1 MQSRPTEPIAQT
13 DVRSTDRMSFEE
25 FVRATSPLLVPAL
38 PLYGSAFT
46 LLVVGAHWVVP
57 GRFGAVATIV
67 SSFVLLAAPASA
79 VTAAV
84 ATGVWPGDAL
94 ADDLVGAPRLSVSL
108 RRLAPFA
115 LAWMGVVLLASLGVA
130 RLADVSLALSTLLWL
145 AVALSLLAS
154 VPLGYVYAAAGPR
167 TVGWVALATGIAR
180 PAIGTALFA
189 VGLEPFTAVLVA
201 LATAELLAVV
211 LGVWRSRA
219 RSPGDRASAFARF
232 SLGGSFQGI
241 VVATLGL
248 ALLSTVDVF
257 LAQEHLAGPAAG
269 RYVGAAVV
277 ARTLLFV
284 PAVAAL
290 FLMPRLRALR
300 VIDPFRWLRRSL
312 AVSGA
317 ALLAAWVGMTAFR
330 TQLASALLGGAFRG
344 SADVL
349 PWLAG
354 FAGLLAIVW
363 QLSLFHKTVRS
374 RSHASNHVL
383 AGVSV
388 VLAAVVPPTPE
399 VLAWLMVGVATIAF
413 LFQYQGARAICRW
426 SPPLSLL
433 HPHEEV
439 ATPLSHQTTDVELSV
454 ILPCRNA
461 APAVRGFLRELIE
474 RLELEPVASFEVIVV
489 SDGSTDDTVRIA
501 REFTSPSV
509 RVFHYPKGWGKGH
522 ALRVGL
528 SEARGLY
535 VGFIDSDGDID
546 PEAIGPFLSLM
557 KLYDLDIVLGSKRH
571 PMSEVN
577 YPIVR
582 RVMSWVYHKV
592 ARALFLI
599 DVRDTQ
605 TGFKVIRR
613 EVLTAVLPRM
623 LEKRYAFDLE
633 LLVIARLLGY
643 RKVFEAPVRI
653 NYRFSSQVV
662 PTTALRILLDTAA
675 IFYRRYILNTY
686 AYAGDRLAVVAQEP
700 DVPAHPVREL

>member
-1 MQSRPTEPIAQT
+1 MQSRPTERPAPT

-25 FVRATSPLLVPAL
+25 FVRAISPLLVPAL

-46 LLVVGAHWVVP
+46 LLVLGAHWVMP

-67 SSFVLLAAPASA
+67 SSFVLFVAPASA

-94 ADDLVGAPRLSVSL
+94 ADDLAGAPRLSAAL
-108 RRLAPFA
+108 RRFAPFA
-115 LAWMGVVLLASLGVA
+115 LAWMGVVLLATVGVA

-167 TVGWVALATGIAR
+167 TVGWVALATGVAR
-180 PAIGTALFA
+180 PAFGTALFA
-189 VGLEPFTAVLVA
+189 VGLDPFTAVLVA

-219 RSPGDRASAFARF
+219 RPPGDRASASGRF

-248 ALLSTVDVF
+248 ALLSTVDVL
-257 LAQEHLAGPAAG
+257 LAQEHLGGPAAG

-290 FLMPRLRALR
+290 FVMPRLRTLR

-312 AVSGA
+312 ALSGA
-317 ALLAAWVGMTAFR
+317 ALLAGWVGMTAFR
-330 TQLASALLGGAFRG
+330 TQLASAILGGAFRG
-344 SADVL
+344 SAAEL
-349 PWLAG
+349 PALAA

-383 AGVSV
+383 AGVAV
-388 VLAAVVPPTPE
+388 VLAAVVPPSPE
-399 VLAWLMVGVATIAF
+399 GLAWLMVGVAAVAC

-433 HPHEEV
+433 HQYEEIATQVSHE
-439 ATPLSHQTTDVELSV
+439 ATDVELSV

-474 RLELEPVASFEVIVV
+474 RLEPVASFEVIVV

-501 REFTSPSV
+501 REFASPSV

-528 SEARGLY
+528 SEARGQY
-535 VGFIDSDGDID
+535 VGYIDSDGDID

-557 KLYDLDIVLGSKRH
+557 KLYHLDIVLGSKRH
-571 PMSEVN
+571 PMSVVN

-662 PTTALRILLDTAA
+662 PATALRILLDTAA

-686 AYAGDRLAVVAQEP
+686 PYAGDRLAVVTQEP
-700 DVPAHPVREL
+700 DARSHPVREL

>member
-1 MQSRPTEPIAQT
+1 MQSRPTERPAQT
-13 DVRSTDRMSFEE
+13 DVRSTDRMPFEE

-46 LLVVGAHWVVP
+46 LLVLGAHWVVP

-67 SSFVLLAAPASA
+67 SSFVLLVAPASA

-84 ATGVWPGDAL
+84 ATGVWPGDVL
-94 ADDLVGAPRLSVSL
+94 ADDLAGAPRLSAAL
-108 RRLAPFA
+108 RRFAPFA
-115 LAWMGVVLLASLGVA
+115 LAWMGVVLLATVGVA

-154 VPLGYVYAAAGPR
+154 VPLGYVYAAAGPG
-167 TVGWVALATGIAR
+167 TVGWVALATGVAR

-189 VGLEPFTAVLVA
+189 VGLDPFTAVLVA

-219 RSPGDRASAFARF
+219 RSPGDRATNSGRF

-257 LAQEHLAGPAAG
+257 LAQEHLGGPAAG

-284 PAVAAL
+284 PTVAAL
-290 FLMPRLRALR
+290 FVMPRLRALR

-312 AVSGA
+312 ALSGA
-317 ALLAAWVGMTAFR
+317 ALLALWVGMTAFR
-330 TQLASALLGGAFRG
+330 TQLASAILGGAFRG
-344 SADVL
+344 SAAEL
-349 PWLAG
+349 PALAA

-383 AGVSV
+383 AGVAV
-388 VLAAVVPPTPE
+388 VLAAMVPPSPE
-399 VLAWLMVGVATIAF
+399 GLAWLMVGVAAVAC

-433 HPHEEV
+433 HQYEEI
-439 ATPLSHQTTDVELSV
+439 ATQLSDEATDVELSV

-461 APAVRGFLRELIE
+461 APA
-474 RLELEPVASFEVIVV
+474 
-489 SDGSTDDTVRIA
+489 
-501 REFTSPSV
+501 V

-528 SEARGLY
+528 SEARGQY
-535 VGFIDSDGDID
+535 VGYIDSDGDID

-557 KLYDLDIVLGSKRH
+557 KLYHLDIVLGSKRH
-571 PMSEVN
+571 PMSVVN
-577 YPIVR
+577 
-582 RVMSWVYHKV
+582 
-592 ARALFLI
+592 
-599 DVRDTQ
+599 
-605 TGFKVIRR
+605 
-613 EVLTAVLPRM
+613 
-623 LEKRYAFDLE
+623 
-633 LLVIARLLGY
+633 
-643 RKVFEAPVRI
+643 
-653 NYRFSSQVV
+653 
-662 PTTALRILLDTAA
+662 
-675 IFYRRYILNTY
+675 
-686 AYAGDRLAVVAQEP
+686 
-700 DVPAHPVREL
+700 

>member
-1 MQSRPTEPIAQT
+1 MQSPPTERPALT

-46 LLVVGAHWVVP
+46 LLVIGAHWVVP
-57 GRFGAVATIV
+57 GRFGAVAAIV
-67 SSFVLLAAPASA
+67 SSFVLLVAPASA

-94 ADDLVGAPRLSVSL
+94 ADDLAGAPGLSAAL
-108 RRLAPFA
+108 RRFAPFA
-115 LAWMGVVLLASLGVA
+115 LAWMGVVLLATVGVA

-167 TVGWVALATGIAR
+167 TVGWVALATGVAR

-189 VGLEPFTAVLVA
+189 VGLDPFTAVLVA

-219 RSPGDRASAFARF
+219 RSPGDRATASGRF

-248 ALLSTVDVF
+248 ALLSTVDV
-257 LAQEHLAGPAAG
+257 
-269 RYVGAAVV
+269 
-277 ARTLLFV
+277 
-284 PAVAAL
+284 
-290 FLMPRLRALR
+290 
-300 VIDPFRWLRRSL
+300 SL
-312 AVSGA
+312 ALSGA

-330 TQLASALLGGAFRG
+330 TQLSSAILGGAFRG
-344 SADVL
+344 SAAEL
-349 PWLAG
+349 PALAA

-383 AGVSV
+383 AGVAV
-388 VLAAVVPPTPE
+388 VLAAMVPPSPE
-399 VLAWLMVGVATIAF
+399 GLAWLMVGVAAVAC

-433 HPHEEV
+433 HQYEEIATQLFHE
-439 ATPLSHQTTDVELSV
+439 ATDVELSV

-474 RLELEPVASFEVIVV
+474 RLEPVASFEVIVV

-501 REFTSPSV
+501 REFASPSV

-528 SEARGLY
+528 SEARGQY
-535 VGFIDSDGDID
+535 VGYIDSDGDID

-557 KLYDLDIVLGSKRH
+557 KLYHLDIVLGSKRH
-571 PMSEVN
+571 PMSVVN

-592 ARALFLI
+592 ARVLFLI

-643 RKVFEAPVRI
+643 RKVFVAPVRI

-662 PTTALRILLDTAA
+662 PATALRVLLDTAG
-675 IFYRRYILNTY
+675 LS
-686 AYAGDRLAVVAQEP
+686 
-700 DVPAHPVREL
+700 

>member
-1 MQSRPTEPIAQT
+1 
-13 DVRSTDRMSFEE
+13 V
-25 FVRATSPLLVPAL
+25 
-38 PLYGSAFT
+38 YG
-46 LLVVGAHWVVP
+46 
-57 GRFGAVATIV
+57 
-67 SSFVLLAAPASA
+67 
-79 VTAAV
+79 
-84 ATGVWPGDAL
+84 
-94 ADDLVGAPRLSVSL
+94 
-108 RRLAPFA
+108 
-115 LAWMGVVLLASLGVA
+115 
-130 RLADVSLALSTLLWL
+130 
-145 AVALSLLAS
+145 
-154 VPLGYVYAAAGPR
+154 AAGPR
-167 TVGWVALATGIAR
+167 TAGWLALATAVAR
-180 PAIGTALFA
+180 PVIGIALFA
-189 VGLEPFTAVLVA
+189 LGLDPFAAVLVA
-201 LATAELLAVV
+201 LATAELLAFV
-211 LGVWRSRA
+211 LGVWLSRA
-219 RSPGDRASAFARF
+219 GSPGVRASASGRFA
-232 SLGGSFQGI
+232 LGGSFQGI
-241 VVATLGL
+241 VVAILGL
-248 ALLSTVDVF
+248 ALLSTVDLL
-257 LAQEHLAGPAAG
+257 LAPQHLGEAAAG

-277 ARTLLFV
+277 TRTVLFV
-284 PAVAAL
+284 PGVAAL
-290 FLMPRLRALR
+290 FLMSRLGALR

-312 AVSGA
+312 ALSGA
-317 ALLAAWVGMTAFR
+317 ALLVAWVGVTAFR

-349 PWLAG
+349 PWLAA

-374 RSHASNHVL
+374 RSHASNYVL

-399 VLAWLMVGVATIAF
+399 ALAWLLVGVATIAS

-439 ATPLSHQTTDVELSV
+439 ATPLPHEATDVELSV

-474 RLELEPVASFEVIVV
+474 RLEPVASFEVIVV

-509 RVFHYPKGWGKGH
+509 RVFHYPKGRGKGH

-528 SEARGLY
+528 NEARGLY
-535 VGFIDSDGDID
+535 VGYIDSDGDID

-700 DVPAHPVREL
+700 DARAHPVLQL